1 MILDF
6 VISWRLQDYEKPFS
20 ILQTAVMKMTC
31 REQSMKKVNYD
42 CDGGSCANASWAEQE
57 KVIAKLRAL
66 NEDRNELWLVNLTIL
81 IVLQKFHS
89 IEFNRGFC
97 SPSL

>member
-1 MILDF
+1 
-6 VISWRLQDYEKPFS
+6 
-20 ILQTAVMKMTC
+20 
-31 REQSMKKVNYD
+31 MKKVNYD